1 MSNELQNLL
10 SYARKV
16 WGHRWLVLATAIAIC
31 AIGWPVVLALPD
43 QFEVT
48 TKVYLNTQT
57 VLKPLLRGL
66 AVDSST
72 TQQTAMVLRRTLLS
86 RPNMEKVARAT
97 GMDLKASGPERY
109 ERLLKNL
116 ADKLKMEGGG
126 VEQIYTISYQ
136 NKDPQHAKHVVEEVL
151 SLFVEGALGET
162 RQDNRSTQQFL
173 NEQIERYEAK
183 LESAE
188 NKLKEFKRKNV
199 GLMPG
204 EGQTYF
210 SQLSVSIDQL
220 NSARLELNEAIKRRD
235 ELSKQ
240 LAEIKDPSKLPSSPR
255 TTPLQAKLNE
265 LLLNYTENHPDV
277 VALKRLIA
285 QQEGLP
291 KNDLPSDSVTDQ
303 SALQLRGSFAYQE
316 LKVTLGKV
324 EADVAALTVRVK
336 ERAALV
342 NKLQKLIDTIPQVE
356 AELKKM
362 NRDYNII
369 KDNYEEM
376 VRRRERAKITYEAE
390 KSTDD
395 VQFKIID
402 PPRVPLL
409 PVGPNRLLFLTAVLG
424 LGAGAGVGLALLL
437 IQIRPTFDT
446 WQDLR
451 EATNLPVFGAVS
463 LIHTS
468 YRRAKN
474 QFQNASF
481 WSVLGLFMIS
491 FLVLAGMQV
500 LHINPSDLVQ
510 Q

>member
-1 MSNELQNLL
+1 MSNELQKLL
-10 SYARKV
+10 SYIPKV
-16 WGHRWLVLATAIAIC
+16 GGHRWLVLVTAIVIC
-31 AIGWPVVLALPD
+31 AIGWPIVLVLPD
-43 QFEVT
+43 QYEVT
-48 TKVYLNTQT
+48 AKVYLNTQT

-97 GMDLKASGPERY
+97 GMDLKVSGPERY
-109 ERLLKNL
+109 ERLLKDL
-116 ADKLKMEGGG
+116 ADEIKMDGGG
-126 VEQIYTISYQ
+126 TEQIYTISYR
-136 NKDPQHAKHVVEEVL
+136 NKDPRQAKQVVQEVL

-162 RQDNRSTQQFL
+162 RQDNTSTKQFL
-173 NEQIERYEAK
+173 NEQIARYEVK

-210 SQLSVSIDQL
+210 TQLSASTDQL
-220 NSARLELNEAIKRRD
+220 NSARLELSEAIKRRD

-240 LAEIKDPSKLPSSPR
+240 IADIKDPSKLPSSPR
-255 TTPLQAKLNE
+255 SSPLQAKLNE

-277 VALKRLIA
+277 IALKRLIA

-291 KNDLPSDSVTDQ
+291 KNELSDDSETDQ
-303 SALQLRGSFAYQE
+303 SASKLRGSFAYQE
-316 LKVTLGKV
+316 LKVALGKA

-336 ERAALV
+336 EREAIV

-390 KSTDD
+390 KSIDD

-409 PVGPNRLLFLTAVLG
+409 PVGPKRLILLTAVLG
-424 LGAGAGVGLALLL
+424 LGAGGGLGSVLLL

-451 EATNLPVFGAVS
+451 EATTLPVFGSVS

-468 YRRAKN
+468 FRGAKN
-474 QFQNASF
+474 QIQNASF
-481 WSVLGLFMIS
+481 WSVLGLWIIS
-491 FLVLAGMQV
+491 FIALASMQV
-500 LHINPSDLVQ
+500 LHINLSDLVQ
-510 Q
+510 L